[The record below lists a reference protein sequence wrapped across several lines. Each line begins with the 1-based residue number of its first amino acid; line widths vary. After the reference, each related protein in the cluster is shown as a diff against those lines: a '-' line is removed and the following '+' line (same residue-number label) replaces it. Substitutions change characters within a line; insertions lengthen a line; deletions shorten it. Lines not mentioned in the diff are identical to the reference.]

1 MQEWSVD
8 PMINVYLFALR
19 LHSLAVSCG
28 NVFLFFVFFKCI
40 DDDWDDL
47 QVTLR
52 KNIKTLLGR
61 VYIFPKVIY
70 ES

>member
-28 NVFLFFVFFKCI
+28 NGFFFVVFFKCI